1 MVSLYSRHTLRN
13 IRLNINTHSPLNY
26 HRENPADMIPQLF
39 PSSDEGCA
47 YVAQLVID
55 RITEFAPSAD
65 KPFVLGLPTG
75 SSPEGVYRRLVEAHK
90 NGLSFRHVVT
100 FNMDEYCGLAPSND
114 QSYHYFMNHHF
125 FSHVDIPKCNIH
137 ILNGQAE
144 DFAAECTAYEAK
156 IASFGGIKLFLAGVG
171 VEGHIAFNEK
181 GSTRD
186 SRTRQV
192 FLDESTIRVN
202 SRFFEDPALV
212 PRSALS
218 VGVSTVLDA
227 YEVVIL
233 AFGFA
238 KAEAVKKTL
247 LAEISADCP
256 STFAREHTN
265 SQLIIDTGSASG
277 LGALAQSLPM
287 HDGQVQFEVEDLVKG
302 GKKVEAK

>member
-1 MVSLYSRHTLRN
+1 
-13 IRLNINTHSPLNY
+13 
-26 HRENPADMIPQLF
+26 MIPQLF
-39 PSSDEGCA
+39 PSSDQGCA

-55 RITEFAPSAD
+55 RIVAFNPTEER
-65 KPFVLGLPTG
+65 PFVLGLPTG

-90 NGLSFRHVVT
+90 NGLSFRNVVT
-100 FNMDEYCGLAPSND
+100 FNMDEYCGLAPTND
-114 QSYHYFMNHHF
+114 QSYHYFMYHHF
-125 FSHVDIPKCNIH
+125 FSHVDIPEKNIH
-137 ILNGQAE
+137 ILNGQSDNFE
-144 DFAAECTAYEAK
+144 QECANYEAT
-156 IASFGGIKLFLAGVG
+156 IASFGGINLFLAGVG

-181 GSTRD
+181 GSTRE

-202 SRFFEDPALV
+202 SRFFEDPSQV

-218 VGVSTVLDA
+218 VGVSTVLA
-227 YEVVIL
+227 AHEVIIL

-247 LAEISADCP
+247 LAEVSSDCP
-256 STFAREHTN
+256 STFAREHLN

-287 HDGQVQFEVEDLVKG
+287 HDGSPVFEELAAV
-302 GKKVEAK
+302 KKVEAK